1 MKSVLAINTSLS
13 GENSKSKQLVEQ
25 FISNWKENTDVNVN
39 ERDLAKDNIPH
50 LSGEEM
56 QAWMT
61 DVEQRTENQQ
71 QLASLSDTYI
81 KEVQDADV
89 LVVGMPMYNFGVPS
103 VFKAWIDR
111 IARAGITFRY
121 TENGPQ
127 GLLENK
133 TVYVVATRGGVYAG
147 TEKDSQTQYL
157 KDVFAFVGL
166 TDVHFIYAEGLALP
180 EAPAINNF
188 VQAEEKIVEL
198 IAKHA
203 A

>member
-1 MKSVLAINTSLS
+1 MKNVLAINTSLS
-13 GENSKSKQLVEQ
+13 GENSKSQQLVKQ
-25 FISNWKENTDVNVN
+25 FIGNWKNNSELVVN

-61 DVEQRTENQQ
+61 ETTQRSEHQVE
-71 QLASLSDTYI
+71 LASLSDNYI
-81 KEVQDADV
+81 KEVQDADI

-121 TENGPQ
+121 TENGPL

-133 TVYVVATRGGVYAG
+133 TVYVLATRGGIYAG
-147 TEKDSQTQYL
+147 TEKDSQTQYI

-166 TDVHFIYAEGLALP
+166 TDVQFIYAEGLALP
-180 EAPAINNF
+180 EAPATNNF

-198 IAKHA
+198 IAKYA